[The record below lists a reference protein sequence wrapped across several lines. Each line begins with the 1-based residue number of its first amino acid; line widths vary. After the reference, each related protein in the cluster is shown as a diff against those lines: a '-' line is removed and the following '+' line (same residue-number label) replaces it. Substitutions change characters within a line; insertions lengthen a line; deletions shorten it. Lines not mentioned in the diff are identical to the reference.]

1 MIIVQDTFV
10 CKPGNASKLAKLFK
24 EWADVRPKERDTK
37 IMTDMTGQWH
47 RVVVSEWHRVVVSG
61 TWENLTDYED
71 ELKNMMERMSAEE
84 KAMMDKFKD
93 MNEMYVSGSREIFK
107 LW

>member
-24 EWADVRPKERDTK
+24 EWANVRPKNRNTR
-37 IMTDMTGQWH
+37 IMTDMTGQFH
-47 RVVVSEWHRVVVSG
+47 RVIVSG
-61 TWENLTDYED
+61 HWESLAEYED
-71 ELKNMMERMSAEE
+71 EINNMMERMSPEE
-84 KAMMDKFKD
+84 KAMMDKFKN

-107 LW
+107 VW